1 MVKEEFLNF
10 TMESWRFCKLFDQL
24 VSKLPVDEQKR
35 YLGRVEWYRKQLSRV
50 MDIIG
55 YKFVDLSGEQ
65 YNQGMAATP
74 LNITEFTAEAI
85 LIIDYMI
92 EPIIV
97 DKNGNLV
104 KTGTAMLRSEDECS
118 NL

>member
-35 YLGRVEWYRKQLSRV
+35 YLGRGEWYRKQLSRV
-50 MDIIG
+50 IDIIG
-55 YKFVDLSGEQ
+55 YKFVDLSGEK
-65 YNQGMAATP
+65 YNQGMAVTP
-74 LNITEFTAEAI
+74 LNITEFPTEVI
-85 LIIDYMI
+85 LIVDYMI

-97 DKNGNLV
+97 DKEGNLV
-104 KTGTAMLRSEDECS
+104 KTGTAMLRSEDE
-118 NL
+118 